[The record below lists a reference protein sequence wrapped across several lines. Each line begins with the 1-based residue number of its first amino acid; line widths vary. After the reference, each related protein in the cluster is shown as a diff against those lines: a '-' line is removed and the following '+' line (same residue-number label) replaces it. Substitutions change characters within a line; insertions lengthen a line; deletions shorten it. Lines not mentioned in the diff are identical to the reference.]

1 MNITKYVPSEGER
14 IDKRIYAVIGIGL
27 LALPFVVPSFQQF
40 LIAETL
46 LLILLATAFN
56 LLYGYTGLLS
66 FGHAMFIA
74 VPGYTFAIFLLD
86 VVPETALSDAGGGA
100 NPLVLLFAGFIVA
113 MVVTFLI
120 TVPIGYLSVQLREI
134 YFAMITLSFSMAI
147 FAVADRN
154 IGGLSNG
161 DDGRTV
167 ILSQTELLGFEFS
180 LMDPFFLYFIILLF
194 FAPAMY
200 LMWRIVNSPFGQVC
214 KAIRENPER
223 ARAIGINVTKHSW
236 YTFILSGMFSAIA
249 GVFIVPLRTFIN
261 PAVANWSFGAEPVIM
276 TVLGGPYS
284 FLGPAV
290 GAIVFRYARWFI
302 SRFPLLEANWELFL
316 GSIILVMVLFFSGGI
331 VGGLKKLLGRLRN
344 RQSESPASEPSS

>member
-1 MNITKYVPSEGER
+1 LV
-14 IDKRIYAVIGIGL
+14 GL
-27 LALPFVVPSFQQF
+27 LALPFLVPQFQRF

-74 VPGYTFAIFLLD
+74 LPGYTFAIFVLD
-86 VVPETALSDAGGGA
+86 VVPEIGLSDVGGGA
-100 NPLVLLFAGFIVA
+100 NPLVLLLIGFIVA
-113 MVVTFLI
+113 MVITFII

-147 FAVADRN
+147 FAIADRN

-167 ILSQTELLGFEFS
+167 ILSQTELFGLEFS
-180 LMDPFFLYFIILLF
+180 LIDPLAMYFIILLF
-194 FAPAMY
+194 FVPAMY

-223 ARAIGINVTKHSW
+223 ASAIGINVTKHSW

-276 TVLGGPYS
+276 TVLGGPYN
-284 FLGPAV
+284 FLGPAI
-290 GAIVFRYARWFI
+290 GAVVFRYARWFL
-302 SRFPLLEANWELFL
+302 SQYPVLEANWELFL
-316 GSIILVMVLFFSGGI
+316 GTIVLVMVLFFSGGI
-331 VGGLKKLLGRLRN
+331 SEGVKKLIKRVRN
-344 RQSESPASEPSS
+344 RQSESSPSESSS